1 MSSSEP
7 SYRFWCSTKS
17 RVQSLNSI
25 SINTATK
32 VLYVST
38 SSPVES
44 CKFAYNLVPLSVLQL
59 HCITFSCRLKG
70 ECVCIGIQFDGFR
83 ILIFYIEWNQLCYQF
98 HCTVYRRCP
107 YCSTLKS
114 EFEYCNIRNK
124 ARPDPIYYTRRIFDI
139 I

>member
-83 ILIFYIEWNQLCYQF
+83 ILIFYIEWNQLCSQF
-98 HCTVYRRCP
+98 HCTKLQCTDGVQTVSILFYF
-107 YCSTLKS
+107 K
-114 EFEYCNIRNK
+114 IRIWILQYK
-124 ARPDPIYYTRRIFDI
+124 K
-139 I
+139 